1 MKANITTGPKFWAK
15 FTQTLTIT
23 KANYSRE
30 TVQHTLLETTD
41 PDEYMAMAKDLGFDK
56 ASAKNARSLHG
67 GGPSLSS
74 YRKPPL
80 LNALEREWLGRPVR
94 FNGDEG
100 VVTSLSPSPKSVW
113 VFFPNRTD
121 YKGQPWQWSDVRVD
135 SLVIAGRSQRQPV
148 TDGGL

>member
-1 MKANITTGPKFWAK
+1 MKKYSKTPTKFWAK
-15 FTQTLTIT
+15 FTVP
-23 KANYSRE
+23 KAIEMTDGS
-30 TVQHTLLETTD
+30 TVPGHRVLLETTD
-41 PDEYMAMAKDLGFDK
+41 PDEYLAMAKDLGFDK
-56 ASAKNARSLHG
+56 ASAKNARGLP

-94 FNGDEG
+94 FKGDEG

-113 VFFPNRTD
+113 VFFPDRTD

-135 SLVIAGRSQRQPV
+135 SLTLAGRSQRFAV
-148 TDGGL
+148 EG